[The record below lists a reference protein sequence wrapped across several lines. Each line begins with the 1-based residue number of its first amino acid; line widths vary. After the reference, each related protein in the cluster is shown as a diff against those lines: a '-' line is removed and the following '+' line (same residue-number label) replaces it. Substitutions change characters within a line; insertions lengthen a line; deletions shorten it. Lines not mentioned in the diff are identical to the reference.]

1 VSRPAEPSSRDAGL
15 TAELAALP
23 LVDHHCHGLVRRDLD
38 RGGVEALLTEADWP
52 PRTDPPGALGGS
64 LFDSQIGLALR
75 RWCAPVLDLQPHAP
89 VGTYLARRA
98 DLGAAEVNRRMVA
111 ATGIVTFLV
120 DTGYAPEPVTT
131 PEELAALGDGTAG
144 EVVRLE
150 AVAEEVLGGGCSA
163 AAFADAFRERLAERS
178 TAAVGVKSIAAYRAG
193 LDLDGARPAPGE
205 VAAAAG
211 ALLRAADA
219 GGRLRVADP
228 VLHRFLVWCGIDL
241 GRPVQFHVGY
251 GDADVDLRR
260 GDPLRLTG
268 LLRATAPTGVP
279 VMLLHNYPFH
289 RHAGYLAQV
298 FPHVFVD
305 VGLATHNLGRR
316 ADALLAELL
325 ELAPFGKVLFSS
337 DAFGLGELYLLAAA
351 LFRRAL
357 GRLLAAGVADD
368 DWTAGDAVRI
378 AAAIGS
384 GNAVRAYRLGDRCA

>member
-1 VSRPAEPSSRDAGL
+1 
-15 TAELAALP
+15 
-23 LVDHHCHGLVRRDLD
+23 
-38 RGGVEALLTEADWP
+38 
-52 PRTDPPGALGGS
+52 
-64 LFDSQIGLALR
+64 
-75 RWCAPVLDLQPHAP
+75 
-89 VGTYLARRA
+89 
-98 DLGAAEVNRRMVA
+98 
-111 ATGIVTFLV
+111 
-120 DTGYAPEPVTT
+120 
-131 PEELAALGDGTAG
+131 
-144 EVVRLE
+144 
-150 AVAEEVLGGGCSA
+150 
-163 AAFADAFRERLAERS
+163 
-178 TAAVGVKSIAAYRAG
+178 
-193 LDLDGARPAPGE
+193 
-205 VAAAAG
+205 
-211 ALLRAADA
+211 
-219 GGRLRVADP
+219 

-251 GDADVDLRR
+251 CDADVDLRR